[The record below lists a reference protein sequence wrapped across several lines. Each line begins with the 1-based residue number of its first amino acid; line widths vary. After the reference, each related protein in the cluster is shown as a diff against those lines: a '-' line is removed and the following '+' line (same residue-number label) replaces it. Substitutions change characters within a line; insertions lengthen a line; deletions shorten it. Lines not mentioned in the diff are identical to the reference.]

1 MEDIANILTVG
12 ILIGVGL
19 AFVPIVIGVAVGG
32 ILKIL
37 NKM

>member
-1 MEDIANILTVG
+1 MEDIANILTIG

-19 AFVPIVIGVAVGG
+19 AFVPMVIGIAVGG

-37 NKM
+37 NKL